1 MPKKQLAISDLFR
14 GVPLSEPLKAFRGN
28 VEAIVYIAWVS
39 SGDIESHKKE
49 LRKVKEVATLYKKEV
64 DRHRKVIGE
73 YLNHFRE
80 MRTGLKG
87 LKAST
92 GQEKERVEALKER
105 VNKEIRE
112 WEATLAGREKSSAE
126 FESLT
131 KISIARIEKTFVKV
145 ENEVIMPMVFV
156 YFVTIWDAFILDTV
170 RRILRVHPRV
180 ITGGDAKTEL
190 SRAVLWGAKS
200 IEDIRERLIEEVV
213 RDLDYDRKKLV
224 KYFADYWGIDWKE
237 SGVPLD
243 EVVEFRARRD
253 ILVHNKGM
261 VDRQYLNMVGERSS
275 LEEGEVAPIDIK
287 YFANCIYKLTELAV
301 YIHKIAHRKHYAETE
316 AG

>member
-1 MPKKQLAISDLFR
+1 MTEKKLTISDLFK
-14 GVPLSEPLKAFRGN
+14 GVPLSEPLKAFRGS
-28 VEAIVYIAWVS
+28 VEAIVYIAWLS
-39 SGDIESHKKE
+39 SGDIESRKKE
-49 LRKVKEVATLYKKEV
+49 ARKVKELATLYKKEV
-64 DRHRKVIGE
+64 DRDRKAIGE
-73 YLNHFRE
+73 GLKGIRE
-80 MRTGLKG
+80 LRTRVKG
-87 LKAST
+87 LKASP

-105 VNKEIRE
+105 MNKEIRE
-112 WEATLAGREKSSAE
+112 WEATLARREKIHAK
-126 FESLT
+126 FESLN
-131 KISIARIEKTFVKV
+131 KMSIARVEKTFVKA

-156 YFVTIWDAFILDTV
+156 YFVTIWDAFIIDTV

-261 VDRQYLNMVGERSS
+261 VNRQYLNMVGERSS

-287 YFANCIYKLTELAV
+287 YFANCLYKLTELAV
-301 YIHKIAHRKHYAETE
+301 YIHKIADAKHYAK
-316 AG
+316 ADIG